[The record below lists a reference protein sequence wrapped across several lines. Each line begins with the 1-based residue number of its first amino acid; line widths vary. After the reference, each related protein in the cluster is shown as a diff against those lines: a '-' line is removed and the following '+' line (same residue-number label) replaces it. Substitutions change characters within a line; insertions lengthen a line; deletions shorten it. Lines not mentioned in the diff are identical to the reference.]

1 MTDLGIAGIADAVEI
16 GRGGFGVVYRARE
29 VDLDRQVAIKLLPAR
44 LDERQTHRFERERRA
59 LGTLSSHPH
68 IVTVYRSGLNDA
80 DAPYIVMEFISEG
93 SAADRLRADGPLPWD
108 NVLEFG
114 VQLAGA
120 VETAHRHGVLHRD
133 IKPGNILMSPLTGAT
148 LADFGIARLKGAPE
162 TQSSSITASLNHA
175 PPEVIDGHRPNAT
188 ADVYSLASTM
198 YELLSG
204 QPPHARPDDESMVPM
219 LARIA
224 RDPVPE
230 LDGSLCP
237 PGLMAALATALA
249 KAPTDRPVSA
259 GAFGE
264 SLIDVQRQL
273 GIPTTR
279 LLVHGDPVAV
289 VQDTED
295 LEPSADR
302 EYADAVFSLAQAP
315 EPAATP
321 SGTAVVEAES
331 PTQTGVVVEPDQ
343 ASGRSKGR
351 TLALILG
358 SALVIAIAGVVAFLL
373 LDRSTEDSTS
383 PTTTTS
389 STTTI
394 AARDPRPVVE
404 ALQDEGLSGDLLDYV
419 EYRTATDD
427 RDAISFSVPAEWT
440 EQRLASRAT
449 PIFQV
454 APNLEAALRGYDTPG
469 VAISVTTQT
478 VNPDTALQLYD
489 GAACSPRSVSD
500 FVAGEFSGRG
510 QLHTECDGG
519 DGAVLVVAV
528 ATDGYSMLVNVQM
541 LDERDLNAVNH
552 LFDSISVTPENL

>member
-1 MTDLGIAGIADAVEI
+1 MTDLGISGIADAVEI

-29 VDLDRQVAIKLLPAR
+29 VDLDRDVAIKVLPAR
-44 LDERQTHRFERERRA
+44 LDDRQTQRFERERRA

-68 IVTVYRSGLNDA
+68 IVTVYRTGLNDS

-93 SAADRLRADGPLPWD
+93 SAADRLSSAGPLPWD
-108 NVLEFG
+108 DVLDLG

-198 YELLSG
+198 YELVAG
-204 QPPHARPDDESMVPM
+204 QPPHARPGDESMVPM

-224 RDPVPE
+224 RDPVPD
-230 LDGSLCP
+230 LDGATCP
-237 PGLMAALATALA
+237 PGLMHALATGLA
-249 KAPTDRPVSA
+249 KSPNDRPASA

-264 SLIDVQRQL
+264 ALIDVQRQL
-273 GIPTTR
+273 GLPTTR

-289 VQDTED
+289 VEDTED
-295 LEPSADR
+295 LEPSADGG
-302 EYADAVFSLAQAP
+302 YADAVFSLAEEP
-315 EPAATP
+315 EAAAST
-321 SGTAVVEAES
+321 STVAES
-331 PTQTGVVVEPDQ
+331 ATSTGEVAEMDRS
-343 ASGRSKGR
+343 SGGSRSR
-351 TLALILG
+351 AVALVLG
-358 SALVIAIAGVVAFLL
+358 SALVIAVAGVVAFLL
-373 LDRSTEDSTS
+373 LDRTTNDSTTS
-383 PTTTTS
+383 TTS
-389 STTTI
+389 TPSTTSI
-394 AARDPRPVVE
+394 AARDPRPVVD
-404 ALQDEGLSGDLLDYV
+404 ALRDDGLSGDLLDYA

-427 RDAISFSVPAEWT
+427 RDAISFAVPAEWT

-489 GAACSPRSVSD
+489 GAACTPRSVSD
-500 FVAGEFSGRG
+500 FVAGEFVGRG
-510 QLHTECDGG
+510 QLHTECGGG

-528 ATDGYSMLVNVQM
+528 ATEGFSMLVNVQM